1 MTKFVRIT
9 ARMILC
15 GAVLSFISVPQ
26 KSIALPLVP
35 SQQETI
41 AATESQNS
49 AKEPA
54 DTTSQEQSPA
64 SNVNEEADEPI
75 PPISE
80 KAKADPNAAVEL
92 AWQMLETAVSSA
104 KAQNRIDG
112 LTAIGTL
119 KGSPH
124 TEGILR
130 KALEDSD
137 KDVRVAAVV
146 ACANLHDRALIPDLR
161 NALDDRAAEVSF
173 ASAVALWRLKDRSG
187 ENILYSVL
195 GGERKASSGF
205 LSSGL
210 HQANKDLHNPSTL
223 AMIGAQQGAYAMLGP
238 FGIGL
243 DAYKIMHKGNTAN
256 SARVLVANLLADEP
270 TQQTKEELIAALRDK
285 DYFVRGASARALGN
299 FHGKDVNTAL
309 LESFGDQKTAV
320 RYVAAAAYIRVTT
333 SPTKAHGTKGKHL
346 AVPGKNH

>member
-1 MTKFVRIT
+1 
-9 ARMILC
+9 MILC
-15 GAVLSFISVPQ
+15 GAVLCFTSIPQ
-26 KSIALPLVP
+26 KGIALPSAP

-41 AATESQNS
+41 AATANQDS
-49 AKEPA
+49 AKEQ
-54 DTTSQEQSPA
+54 DNTTSQKPGSD
-64 SNVNEEADEPI
+64 SGINEEVDEPI
-75 PPISE
+75 PAISE
-80 KAKADPNAAVEL
+80 KAKADPNAAMEL
-92 AWQMLETAVSSA
+92 AWQMLETAVSSE
-104 KAQNRIDG
+104 KPQNRIDG

-119 KGSPH
+119 KGSTH

-130 KALEDSD
+130 KALGDTD

-146 ACANLHDRALIPDLR
+146 ACANLRDHALIPDLR

-173 ASAVALWRLKDRSG
+173 ASAVALWKLNDRSG

-195 GGERKASSGF
+195 AGERKASSGF

-243 DAYKIMHKGNTAN
+243 DAYKIMRKGNTAN
-256 SARVLVANLLADEP
+256 SARVLAVNLLADEP
-270 TQQTKEELIAALRDK
+270 TQQTKEELIAALKDK
-285 DYFVRGASARALGN
+285 DYFVRGASAKALGN
-299 FHGKDVNTAL
+299 FHGKDVSTAL

-320 RYVAAAAYIRVTT
+320 RYVAAAAYIRVATVQ
-333 SPTKAHGTKGKHL
+333 TKAHGTRGKHL